1 MSGGRTLPGNRPTLR
16 SYTCRVIAVSRTAAL
31 EWLLAETGCPYQP
44 SVTYVALT
52 TLLDCPPT
60 DPAVVAAR
68 EAIAGSPFVVG
79 LLAAMQPDGT
89 FMPGEHGWVPIYN
102 GAPWRLMLLGELRAP
117 GDDERIRT
125 AVERSLAI
133 QVRDGSFPYSG
144 ASMKGSVLCY
154 DAHLLRALLQLG
166 YGSDPRVQAAIGAVA
181 RLTLGW
187 TCRFN
192 DRLPCA
198 WGDEKALGAFAEL
211 SPAERAASDVQE
223 AIAEAAARLLA
234 RDLAVA
240 DYPYNRRVSPQWFR
254 FTLRRDFRGDILETL
269 LALAGC
275 GFAGDPRLPAAR
287 FVAAKA
293 TPAGRWRLEAA
304 IRGVM
309 PPFDAVGAESKWIT
323 LQALRV
329 LRAWS
334 LDVP

>member
-1 MSGGRTLPGNRPTLR
+1 MN
-16 SYTCRVIAVSRTAAL
+16 AVSRASAV
-31 EWLLAETGCPYQP
+31 EWLLSDTGCSYQP
-44 SVTYVALT
+44 SVTYLTLT
-52 TLLDCPPT
+52 TLLDRPPSAP
-60 DPAVVAAR
+60 DVVAAR
-68 EAIAGSPFVVG
+68 GAIIESPFVSGV
-79 LLAAMQPDGT
+79 LADLRPDGT

-117 GDDERIRT
+117 GDDGRIRT
-125 AVERSLAI
+125 AVERSLAV

-154 DAHLLRALLQLG
+154 DAHLLRAILQLG

-181 RLTLGW
+181 KLTMGW
-187 TCRFN
+187 TCTFN

-211 SPAERAASDVQE
+211 PPEARREAAIRE
-223 AIAEAAARLLA
+223 AIGEAAGRLLD
-234 RDLAVA
+234 RDLALA

-275 GFAGDPRLPAAR
+275 GFAGDARLLPAAR
-287 FVAAKA
+287 FVASKA

-304 IRGVM
+304 IRGVV
-309 PPFDAVGAESKWIT
+309 PPFDPVGKESKWIT
-323 LQALRV
+323 LQALRI
-329 LRAWS
+329 LRAWA
-334 LDVP
+334 LDRS

>member
-1 MSGGRTLPGNRPTLR
+1 MTYLTLTSLLGRPESNP
-16 SYTCRVIAVSRTAAL
+16 AVMAARDAII
-31 EWLLAETGCPYQP
+31 ESPFVAGLLAEM
-44 SVTYVALT
+44 
-52 TLLDCPPT
+52 
-60 DPAVVAAR
+60 R
-68 EAIAGSPFVVG
+68 
-79 LLAAMQPDGT
+79 PDGT

-117 GDDERIRT
+117 GRDKRIRT
-125 AVERSLAI
+125 AVELALAM

-166 YGSDPRVQAAIGAVA
+166 YGSDPRVRSAVEAVA
-181 RLTLGW
+181 KLTMGW
-187 TCRFN
+187 TCKFN

-211 SPAERAASDVQE
+211 TPEARAAPAVRQ
-223 AIAEAAARLLA
+223 AIEDAAGRVLA

-240 DYPYNRRVSPQWFR
+240 DYPHNRRVSPHWFR

-269 LALAGC
+269 LAFAGC
-275 GFAGDPRLPAAR
+275 GFAGDSRLLPAAQ
-287 FVAAKA
+287 FVASKA
-293 TPAGRWRLEAA
+293 TRDGRWRLESA
-304 IRGVM
+304 IRGNV
-309 PPFDAVGAESKWIT
+309 PSFDRVDSESKWIT

-334 LDVP
+334 LDLS